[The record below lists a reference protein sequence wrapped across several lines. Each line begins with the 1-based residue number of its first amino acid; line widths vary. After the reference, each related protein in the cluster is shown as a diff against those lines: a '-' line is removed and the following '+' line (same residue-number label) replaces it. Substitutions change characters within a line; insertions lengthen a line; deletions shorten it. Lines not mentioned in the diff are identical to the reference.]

1 MKRFFFTLALFSSL
15 AIFSAPFAL
24 ADNTPADNFLPS
36 STSTTGKK
44 ETALPEGNLKKS
56 IVPQAIKF
64 TLILTGVASVGVFS
78 YAGVMLV
85 IAQGNEE
92 EITKFKNILIWS
104 LVGLAFVTTAYTLV
118 SGLLQISFT

>member
-1 MKRFFFTLALFSSL
+1 ML
-15 AIFSAPFAL
+15 FSAPLAL
-24 ADNTPADNFLPS
+24 AANTPADNFLPS
-36 STSTTGKK
+36 SGALGSKGT
-44 ETALPEGNLKKS
+44 ELPEGNLKKS

-64 TLILTGVASVGVFS
+64 TLILTGVVSVGVFS

-85 IAQGNEE
+85 VAQGNEE

-104 LVGLAFVTTAYTLV
+104 LVGLAFITMAYTLV

>member
-15 AIFSAPFAL
+15 AFCAL
-24 ADNTPADNFLPS
+24 PVAWAAGADDFLPNKNPIGS
-36 STSTTGKK
+36 GSNGT
-44 ETALPEGNLKKS
+44 ELPSGNLKKE
-56 IVPQAIKF
+56 IVPQAIRM

-118 SGLLQISFT
+118 SGLLRISFT